1 MALLVSTMRLQTEY
15 HTWRNRMDVEVNLR
29 VLSGNS
35 STTTASVAAAAAYE
49 IYMYIGCTVSP
60 FAAVLWHFNQAV
72 KVCDAANLDSACNI
86 KMKKNYD
93 YDELAFKAKDW
104 LLSEEFNAIMDKNEV
119 IVKLDDDTIIA
130 KDTLDRLV
138 GEFMAGDCQYA
149 GNMRYHGDE
158 RIFWSNGPLFM
169 VKTGHLRRML
179 KENSNVLSYF
189 KKAEDV
195 QMGALLRITD
205 DKLVCNVNLDTFR
218 HRYYEDKRLSIRYK
232 PYVK

>member
-1 MALLVSTMRLQTEY
+1 MTFLASTMRLQTEY
-15 HTWRNRMDVEVNLR
+15 HTWRNRMDFEVNVR

-35 STTTASVAAAAAYE
+35 SNTATSVAAAVPYE

-72 KVCDAANLDSACNI
+72 KVCDADNLDNACNV

-93 YDELAFKAKDW
+93 YDELAYKAKDW
-104 LLSEEFNAIMDKNEV
+104 LLSEEFSAIMDRSEV

-138 GEFMAGDCQYA
+138 EEFAAADCLYA

-169 VKTGHLRRML
+169 VKTKYLRKML
-179 KENSNVLSYF
+179 TENREVLSYF
-189 KKAEDV
+189 RKAEDV
-195 QMGALLRITD
+195 QMGSTLRITD
-205 DKLVCNVNLDTFR
+205 DKLVCN
-218 HRYYEDKRLSIRYK
+218 
-232 PYVK
+232 